1 MYININSLIFKGNIP
16 LMSHIKTFAKCS
28 ESISLIGQSYY
39 KAPLSMFLHFT
50 TIFFFTQKAVCLP
63 DIFVGNGKKKSMSN
77 YSFPLC

>member
-16 LMSHIKTFAKCS
+16 LMGHIKTFAKCS
-28 ESISLIGQSYY
+28 ESILLIGQSYY

-50 TIFFFTQKAVCLP
+50 TIFFSHRKQYVFLTFLLEM
-63 DIFVGNGKKKSMSN
+63 GKKKSMSN